1 MGWADT
7 GWAMDDLGYFGP
19 ESVTWRLH
27 ADPMQWVGGVRA
39 LFLMALHPLA
49 MAGVDQHSTYR
60 QDPFGRLQRT
70 GDYLGAVTF
79 GTRAEADRAAAR
91 VRGVH
96 RRVRGVEP
104 ESGTPYW
111 ASDAELL
118 LWVHCGEVDSFLT
131 IGRRAGVRVSAADAD
146 RYVAEQVT
154 AAELAGIPRE
164 LAPASVAELAD
175 YFERARP
182 ALRMTTAARDTARF
196 LFVPPMPALVQL
208 ATPARLVWG
217 SAAGLAFASL
227 PRWARRLYGLPGL
240 PTTDLGA
247 SVTLRWLRA
256 ASSVLPATIREP
268 PAYRA
273 AKERMARTPVRRLTV
288 GTSPARSARP
298 VPG

>member
-1 MGWADT
+1 
-7 GWAMDDLGYFGP
+7 MDDLGYFGP
-19 ESVTWRLH
+19 HSVTWRVH

-39 LFLMALHPLA
+39 LFLLALHPLV

-60 QDPFGRLQRT
+60 QDPIGRLQRT

-79 GTRAEADRAAAR
+79 GTREQADRAAAR

-111 ASDAELL
+111 APDPELM
-118 LWVHCGEVDSFLT
+118 LWVHCGEIDSFLT
-131 IGRRAGVRVSAADAD
+131 IGRRAGVPVSAADAD

-154 AAELAGIPRE
+154 AAELVGIPRE
-164 LAPASVAELAD
+164 LAPSSVAELDD
-175 YFERARP
+175 YFVRTRP
-182 ALRMTTAARDTARF
+182 ALRVTAAARETARF
-196 LFVPPMPALVQL
+196 LFVPPMPALVQV
-208 ATPARLVWG
+208 ATPARAVWA

-240 PTTDLGA
+240 PTTDLGT
-247 SVTLRWLRA
+247 SVTLRWLRL

-273 AKERMARTPVRRLTV
+273 AKARLAETPIRRLTAV
-288 GTSPARSARP
+288 
-298 VPG
+298 

>member
-1 MGWADT
+1 
-7 GWAMDDLGYFGP
+7 MDDDGYFGP
-19 ESVTWRLH
+19 QSVTWRLH
-27 ADPMQWVGGVRA
+27 ANPMQWVGGVRA
-39 LFLMALHPLA
+39 LFLLALHPLA
-49 MAGVDQHSTYR
+49 MAGVAQHSTYR
-60 QDPFGRLQRT
+60 EDPLGRLQRT

-79 GTRAEADRAAAR
+79 GTRAQADRAAAR

-111 ASDAELL
+111 APDPELL
-118 LWVHCGEVDSFLT
+118 LWVHCGEIDSFLT

-154 AAELAGIPRE
+154 AAELVGIPRE
-164 LAPASVAELAD
+164 LVPASVTELAD
-175 YFERARP
+175 YFERTRRE
-182 ALRMTTAARDTARF
+182 LRVTAAARETAKF
-196 LFVPPMPALVQL
+196 LLLPPMPALVQL
-208 ATPARLVWG
+208 ATPARVVWT

-247 SVTLRWLRA
+247 SVTLRSLRL
-256 ASSVLPATIREP
+256 ASSVLPTTLREP

-273 AKERMARTPVRRLTV
+273 AKQRMARTPVRRLAAV
-288 GTSPARSARP
+288 AAP
-298 VPG
+298 

>member
-1 MGWADT
+1 
-7 GWAMDDLGYFGP
+7 MDDLGYFGP
-19 ESVTWRLH
+19 ESVTWRVH

-39 LFLMALHPLA
+39 LFLLTLHPLA

-60 QDPFGRLQRT
+60 EDPIGRLQRT

-111 ASDAELL
+111 APDPELL
-118 LWVHCGEVDSFLT
+118 LWVHCGEIDSFLT
-131 IGRRAGVRVSAADAD
+131 IARRAGVAVSAADAD

-154 AAELAGIPRE
+154 AAELVGIPRH
-164 LAPASVAELAD
+164 LAPASTAELDD
-175 YFERARP
+175 YFERTRP
-182 ALRMTTAARDTARF
+182 ALRLTAAARETAKF
-196 LFVPPMPALVQL
+196 LFLPPMPKLVQV
-208 ATPARLVWG
+208 ATPARAVWA

-227 PRWARRLYGLPGL
+227 PRWARRLYRSPGL

-247 SVTLRWLRA
+247 SVTLRGLRA
-256 ASSVLPATIREP
+256 ASVVLPASIRHP

-273 AKERMARTPVRRLTV
+273 AQKRLAETPIRRL
-288 GTSPARSARP
+288 SA
-298 VPG
+298 V

>member
-1 MGWADT
+1 
-7 GWAMDDLGYFGP
+7 MDDLGYFGP
-19 ESVTWRLH
+19 QSVTWRLH

-49 MAGVDQHSTYR
+49 MAGVAEHSTFR
-60 QDPFGRLQRT
+60 EDPFGRLQRT

-111 ASDAELL
+111 APDPELL
-118 LWVHCGEVDSFLT
+118 LWVHCGEIDSFLT

-182 ALRMTTAARDTARF
+182 ALRMTAAARDTARF

-208 ATPARLVWG
+208 ATPARVVWG

-256 ASSVLPATIREP
+256 ASSVLPATVREP

-288 GTSPARSARP
+288 GASPARSARP

>member
-1 MGWADT
+1 
-7 GWAMDDLGYFGP
+7 MDDDGYFGP
-19 ESVTWRLH
+19 QSVTWRLH

-39 LFLMALHPLA
+39 LFLLALHPLA
-49 MAGVDQHSTYR
+49 MAGVAQHSTYR
-60 QDPFGRLQRT
+60 EDPLGRLQRT
-70 GDYLGAVTF
+70 GDYVGAVTF
-79 GTRAEADRAAAR
+79 GTRAQADRAAAR

-111 ASDAELL
+111 APDPELL
-118 LWVHCGEVDSFLT
+118 LWVHCGEIDSFLT

-154 AAELAGIPRE
+154 AAELVGIPRE
-164 LAPASVAELAD
+164 LVPASVAELTD
-175 YFERARP
+175 YFQRTRP
-182 ALRMTTAARDTARF
+182 ELRVTAAARETARF
-196 LFVPPMPALVQL
+196 LLLPPMPALVQL
-208 ATPARLVWG
+208 ATPARVVWT

-247 SVTLRWLRA
+247 SVTLRSLRL
-256 ASSVLPATIREP
+256 ASSVLPATLREP

-273 AKERMARTPVRRLTV
+273 AKQRMARTPVRRLAAV
-288 GTSPARSARP
+288 AAP
-298 VPG
+298 

>member
-1 MGWADT
+1 
-7 GWAMDDLGYFGP
+7 MDDLGYFGP
-19 ESVTWRLH
+19 DSVTWRLH

-39 LFLMALHPLA
+39 LFLLTLHPLA

-70 GDYLGAVTF
+70 GEYVGAVTF

-111 ASDAELL
+111 APDPELL
-118 LWVHCGEVDSFLT
+118 LWVHCGEIDSFLT
-131 IGRRAGVRVSAADAD
+131 IGRRAGVKVSPADAD

-154 AAELAGIPRE
+154 AAELAGLPRH
-164 LAPASVAELAD
+164 LVPASTAELAD
-175 YFERARP
+175 YFQRTRP
-182 ALRMTTAARDTARF
+182 ALRVTAAARETAKF
-196 LFVPPMPALVQL
+196 LFLPPMPALVQV
-208 ATPARLVWG
+208 ATPARAVWA

-227 PRWARRLYGLPGL
+227 PRWARRLYGSPGL
-240 PTTDLGA
+240 PTTDLGT
-247 SVTLRWLRA
+247 SLTLRCLRT
-256 ASSVLPATIREP
+256 ASAVLPASVREP

-273 AKERMARTPVRRLTV
+273 AKRRLAETPVRRL
-288 GTSPARSARP
+288 SA
-298 VPG
+298 V

>member
-1 MGWADT
+1 
-7 GWAMDDLGYFGP
+7 MDDDGYFGP
-19 ESVTWRLH
+19 QSVTWRLH

-39 LFLMALHPLA
+39 LFLLALHPLA
-49 MAGVDQHSTYR
+49 MAGVAQHSTYR
-60 QDPFGRLQRT
+60 EDPLGRLQRT

-79 GTRAEADRAAAR
+79 GTRAQADRAAAR

-111 ASDAELL
+111 APDPELL
-118 LWVHCGEVDSFLT
+118 LWVHCGEIDSFLT

-154 AAELAGIPRE
+154 AAELVGIPRE
-164 LAPASVAELAD
+164 LVPASVAELTD
-175 YFERARP
+175 YFERSRP
-182 ALRMTTAARDTARF
+182 ELRVTAAARETARF
-196 LFVPPMPALVQL
+196 LLLPPMPALVQL
-208 ATPARLVWG
+208 ATPARVVWT

-247 SVTLRWLRA
+247 SVTLRSLRL
-256 ASSVLPATIREP
+256 ASSVLPTTLREP

-273 AKERMARTPVRRLTV
+273 AKQRYAGTPVRRLAAV
-288 GTSPARSARP
+288 AAP
-298 VPG
+298 